1 MNKLESFDRK
11 IEEFARE
18 KEYEAKVGR
27 LCCLLGIKTNTAM
40 ALITETGD
48 FNRFPKGDV
57 YAHYLGLAPGES
69 SSSDKVK
76 RLSITKAG
84 NSHLRKLL
92 TESAQSVCRGA
103 VGYKSKAL
111 KARQKGMPS
120 EVIAYADK
128 ANERFRR
135 KYYRLIKKGKP
146 RNIAVTAIA
155 REMACFIWGLMTD
168 NIA

>member
-1 MNKLESFDRK
+1 MD
-11 IEEFARE
+11 
-18 KEYEAKVGR
+18 G
-27 LCCLLGIKTNTAM
+27 GI
-40 ALITETGD
+40 L
-48 FNRFPKGDV
+48 F
-57 YAHYLGLAPGES
+57 
-69 SSSDKVK
+69 
-76 RLSITKAG
+76 
-84 NSHLRKLL
+84 SHLRKLL

-111 KARQKGMPS
+111 KARQNGMPS